1 MPQTAGDS
9 NLNGIETIV
18 LFSLAAIAALA
29 AVMHKTGKSNKA
41 SLSGRSDACRLM
53 KEQVPD
59 AAISDVE
66 LSTAGDQALAQVDG
80 SSSLILLRAL
90 GSRWVVRTVDP
101 GDVSAVSARE
111 NVVQLRFKDF
121 ADPAA
126 RLLFDS
132 DQSAANWASRL
143 AVLRDEPATAE
154 AQT

>member
-1 MPQTAGDS
+1 MPRTAGDS
-9 NLNGIETIV
+9 ELNGIETIV
-18 LFSLAAIAALA
+18 LFSLGAIAALA

-41 SLSGRSDACRLM
+41 SLSGR
-53 KEQVPD
+53 PD
-59 AAISDVE
+59 AQRLIEQQIPGAAIAEVE
-66 LSTAGDQALAQVDG
+66 LSKAGDQALAQVDG

-111 NVVQLRFKDF
+111 NVLQLRFRDF

-132 DQSAANWASRL
+132 HQSAANWASRL
-143 AVLRDEPATAE
+143 AVLRDEPVTAGT
-154 AQT
+154 QT